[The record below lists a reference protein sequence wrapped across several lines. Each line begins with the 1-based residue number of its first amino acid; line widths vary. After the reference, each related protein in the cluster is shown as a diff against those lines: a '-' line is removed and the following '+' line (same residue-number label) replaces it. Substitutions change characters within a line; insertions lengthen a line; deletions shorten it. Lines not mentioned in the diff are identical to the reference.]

1 MKEFGQYPID
11 SHLQRIAES
20 LLQGSTCLIKAE
32 PGAGKTTRVPLY
44 LLSIINGEILVLE
57 PRRLAARLSAL
68 RSAWFLDESCGKQV
82 GFRIRQDS
90 QVSGETRLTFITEG
104 IFVRLLRDNPTL
116 SRVGAVVLDE
126 FHERNIHTDIAL
138 ALVRQLQQ
146 TRRSDLKLVVMSA
159 TLDTSALETYLE
171 DAAVFDIKGKVFP
184 VEVEYISEQISD
196 VYKERKWESKV
207 SSAVKGMLG
216 DRRCPGNILVFLTGI
231 GEIMGTKQRLEREIP
246 QKETLILPLAA
257 DLPIREQQRVFQEQG
272 QRKIILSTNVAET
285 SVTIP
290 GVTGV
295 IDPGFAKIPAHAPWS
310 GMPTLEIK
318 RISQASAIQRAGRAG
333 RTQSGLVYRLY
344 SKAEFLNRDQF
355 TPPDIQRI
363 DLSHALLEVMN
374 LGYSPG
380 LMPWFDPPEEKNLES
395 SVQLLTLLGAIKS
408 SGELTG
414 FGKKLS
420 ELPMHPRLAA
430 VVAAGL
436 ETGCGEDALLAACL
450 ISEGFVLKRDVIS
463 ISSREDEEGEP
474 CDLSMQM
481 DLIKASLHKSSSIS
495 PYPFRLL
502 DSRKQGQVLAL
513 YRSFARIYR
522 LPPVPPPGKT
532 DYQKLSR
539 CLFRGYPDRV
549 ARRRDIDD
557 KRKKK
562 RAPVLYNF
570 CLGRGGMIGPASFV
584 YNKKPGFLIAVD
596 AVENLKSDA
605 AKGIVIRVC
614 ATLELE
620 ILKEDPAGMLRK
632 ERREEFNQDKG
643 TFSVWQDL
651 YYGRLKVESQQ
662 VGTLGEG
669 RGLAQMLAENWPY
682 PFDNDESLKA
692 YHRRVELLNQYEVP
706 HNCPIF
712 TGEML
717 ELFFESI
724 CAGVD
729 SLKELKKEPL
739 EEYIYDQLGESDKAV
754 LAVYVPTELKLK
766 NGKQLRIHYE
776 EGKEPWAEILIQ
788 HCYGLKDTPSIML
801 GKHRVILHLLG
812 PNHRVAQVTSDLP
825 GFWQGSYNQVRKE
838 LSRRYPKHYWPEN
851 PSQAEPEALKR
862 FAGQGKKK
870 ESDVLF

>member
-11 SHLQRIAES
+11 SHLQGIAES
-20 LLQGSTCLIKAE
+20 LHKSSTCLIKAE
-32 PGAGKTTRVPLY
+32 PGAGKTTRIPLY
-44 LLSIINGEILVLE
+44 LLSIIKGEILVLE
-57 PRRLAARLSAL
+57 PRRLAARLSAH
-68 RSAWFLDESCGKQV
+68 RSAWFLDETCGKQV

-90 QVSGETRLTFITEG
+90 QVSRETRLTFITEG
-104 IFVRLLRDNPTL
+104 IFIRLLRGNPFL
-116 SRVGAVVLDE
+116 NGVGAVVLDE

-138 ALVRQLQQ
+138 ALVRKLQQ
-146 TRRSDLKLVVMSA
+146 TRRSDLKLIVMSA
-159 TLDTSALETYLE
+159 TLDTTALETYLE
-171 DAAVFDIKGKVFP
+171 DAAVFDIKGKAFP

-196 VYKERKWESKV
+196 GYKEKKRERKV
-207 SSAVKGMLG
+207 TSAVIRLLK
-216 DRRCPGNILVFLTGI
+216 DPRCPGNILVFLTGI
-231 GEIMGTKQRLEREIP
+231 GEIIGAKQRLEKEIP
-246 QKETLILPLAA
+246 DHEALILPLAA
-257 DLPIREQQRVFQEQG
+257 DLPLQEQQRVFQQEG

-333 RTQSGLVYRLY
+333 RTQNGVVYRLY

-363 DLSHALLEVMN
+363 DISHTLLEVMN
-374 LGYSPG
+374 LGYSPE
-380 LMPWFDPPEEKNLES
+380 LMPWFDSPEEKNLES
-395 SVQLLTLLGAIKS
+395 AVQLLTFLGAIGS
-408 SGELTG
+408 SGELTA
-414 FGKKLS
+414 FGKRLS
-420 ELPMHPRLAA
+420 QLPLHPRLAA

-463 ISSREDEEGEP
+463 FSSREDEEGEP

-481 DLIKASLHKSSSIS
+481 DLIKASVHKNSSIS
-495 PYPFRLL
+495 PYPSRFL
-502 DSRKQGQVLAL
+502 DTRKQKQVLAL

-522 LPPVPPPGKT
+522 LPHIPPPRKT

-549 ARRRDIDD
+549 ARKREIND

-562 RAPVLYNF
+562 KAPVLYNF
-570 CLGRGGMIGPASFV
+570 CLGRGGMIGQGSFL
-584 YNKKPGFLIAVD
+584 YNKKPEFLIAID

-614 ATLELE
+614 ATLEPE
-620 ILKEDPAGMLRK
+620 ILKEDPAGMLKK
-632 ERREEFNQDKG
+632 ERREEFQQEKG
-643 TFSVWQDL
+643 NLSVWQNL

-662 VGTLGEG
+662 VGVLGEG
-669 RGLAQMLAENWPY
+669 MGLAQMLAENWPY
-682 PFDNDESLKA
+682 PFDGDEPLKA
-692 YHRRVELLNQYEVP
+692 YHKRVELLNQYEIP
-706 HNCPIF
+706 HNCPVF

-724 CAGVD
+724 CEGID
-729 SLKELKKEPL
+729 SLKELKKRPL
-739 EEYIYDQLGESDKAV
+739 EEYIYEQLGESDKQV
-754 LAVYVPTELKLK
+754 LAAYVPTEIKLE
-766 NGKQLRIHYE
+766 NGKKLSIHYE

-788 HCYGLKDTPSIML
+788 HCYGLKETPSVML

-812 PNHRVAQVTSDLP
+812 PNHRAAQVTGDLA
-825 GFWQGSYNQVRKE
+825 GFWQGSYNEVRRE

-851 PSQAEPEALKR
+851 PSRAEPETLKR
-862 FAGQGKKK
+862 F
-870 ESDVLF
+870 VLTSQNG

>member
-11 SHLQRIAES
+11 PHLQRIGES
-20 LLQGSTCLIKAE
+20 LHKGATCLIKAE

-44 LLSIINGEILVLE
+44 LLSFIKGEILVLE

-68 RSAWFLDESCGKQV
+68 RSAWFLDETCGKQV

-116 SRVGAVVLDE
+116 KGVGAVVLDE

-138 ALVRQLQQ
+138 ALVRKLQQ
-146 TRRSDLKLVVMSA
+146 TRRSDLILVVMSA
-159 TLDTSALETYLE
+159 TLDTSALEKYLE

-184 VEVEYISEQISD
+184 VEVEYITEQISD
-196 VYKERKWESKV
+196 GYKEKKRESKV
-207 SSAVKGMLG
+207 TSAVKRLLE
-216 DRRCPGNILVFLTGI
+216 DPRCPGNILVFLTGI
-231 GEIMGTKQRLEREIP
+231 AEIMGTKQRLEREIP
-246 QKETLILPLAA
+246 GKEALILPLAA
-257 DLPIREQQRVFQEQG
+257 DLPLQKQQRVFREEG
-272 QRKIILSTNVAET
+272 QRKIVLSTNVVET
-285 SVTIP
+285 SLTIP

-333 RTQSGLVYRLY
+333 RTQSGVVYRLY

-363 DLSHALLEVMN
+363 DISHALLEVMN
-374 LGYSPG
+374 LGYSPE
-380 LMPWFDPPEEKNLES
+380 LMPWFDPPDEKNLES
-395 SVQLLTLLGAIKS
+395 ALQLLTFLGGIKS
-408 SGELTG
+408 SGELTA

-420 ELPMHPRLAA
+420 ELPLHPRLAA

-463 ISSREDEEGEP
+463 ISSSEDEEGEP

-481 DLIKASLHKSSSIS
+481 DLIKASVHRNSRIS
-495 PYPFRLL
+495 PYPVRFL
-502 DSRKQGQVLAL
+502 DTGKQKCILAL
-513 YRSFARIYR
+513 YGHFAKIYR
-522 LPPVPPPGKT
+522 LPHIPPPRKT
-532 DYQKLSR
+532 DYKKLSH

-549 ARRRDIDD
+549 ARRREINDE
-557 KRKKK
+557 RKKK
-562 RAPVLYNF
+562 RAHVLYNF
-570 CLGRGGMIGPASFV
+570 CLGRGGMIGQGSFL
-584 YNKKPGFLIAVD
+584 YNIKPELLIAID

-605 AKGIVIRVC
+605 AKGVVIRAC
-614 ATLELE
+614 ATLTPE

-632 ERREEFNQDKG
+632 ERREEFHQEKG
-643 TFSVWQDL
+643 NLSVWQDL

-662 VGTLGEG
+662 VGILEEG
-669 RGLAQMLAENWPY
+669 SGLAQMLAESWPY
-682 PFDNDESLKA
+682 PFDNDEPLKA
-692 YHRRVELLNQYEVP
+692 YHKRVELLNRYEIP

-724 CAGVD
+724 CEDID
-729 SLKELKKEPL
+729 SLKELKKKPL
-739 EEYIYDQLGESDKAV
+739 EEYIYDQMGESDKEV
-754 LAVYVPTELKLK
+754 LVVYVPTEIKLK
-766 NGKQLRIHYE
+766 NGKPLKVHYQ

-788 HCYGLKDTPSIML
+788 HCYGLKETPSIMM
-801 GKHRVILHLLG
+801 GKHRLILHLLG
-812 PNHRVAQVTSDLP
+812 PNHRVAQVTRDLS
-825 GFWQGSYNQVRKE
+825 GFWQGSYNEVRKE

-851 PSQAEPEALKR
+851 PSRVQPETLKR
-862 FAGQGKKK
+862 FVNQREKLKSNA
-870 ESDVLF
+870 

>member
-11 SHLQRIAES
+11 PHLQRIAES
-20 LLQGSTCLIKAE
+20 LHKGSTCLIKAE

-44 LLSIINGEILVLE
+44 LLSVIKGDILVLE

-68 RSAWFLDESCGKQV
+68 RSAWFLDETCGKQV

-90 QVSGETRLTFITEG
+90 QVSGDTRLTFITEG

-116 SRVGAVVLDE
+116 NGVGAVVLDE

-138 ALVRQLQQ
+138 TLVRKLQQ
-146 TRRSDLKLVVMSA
+146 TRRSDLKLAVMSA
-159 TLDTSALETYLE
+159 TLDTTALETYLE
-171 DAAVFDIKGKVFP
+171 DAVVFDIEGKVFP
-184 VEVEYISEQISD
+184 VEVEYISERISD
-196 VYKERKWESKV
+196 GYKEKKWENKV
-207 SSAVKGMLG
+207 AAAVKRMLT
-216 DRRCPGNILVFLTGI
+216 DPRCPGNILVFLTGI
-231 GEIMGTKQRLEREIP
+231 GEILRTKQGLEREIRE
-246 QKETLILPLAA
+246 KEALILPLAA
-257 DLPIREQQRVFQEQG
+257 DLPLQEQQRVFREQG

-333 RTQSGLVYRLY
+333 RTQNGVVYRLY

-355 TPPDIQRI
+355 TSPDIQRI
-363 DLSHALLEVMN
+363 DISHALLEVMN
-374 LGYSPG
+374 LGYYPE

-395 SVQLLTLLGAIKS
+395 AVQLLTFLGAIGS

-420 ELPMHPRLAA
+420 RLPLHPRLAA

-450 ISEGFVLKRDVIS
+450 ISEGFVLKRDIIL
-463 ISSREDEEGEP
+463 ISSREDDEGEP

-481 DLIKASLHKSSSIS
+481 DLIKAAVHRNSKIS
-495 PYPFRLL
+495 PYPLQFLET
-502 DSRKQGQVLAL
+502 RKQKGVLAL
-513 YRSFARIYR
+513 YHSLARICR
-522 LPPVPPPGKT
+522 LHHVPPPRKT
-532 DYQKLSR
+532 DHQKLSR

-549 ARRRDIDD
+549 GRRREIND

-570 CLGRGGMIGPASFV
+570 CLGRGGMIGPGSFL
-584 YNKKPGFLIAVD
+584 YNKKPGFLIAID

-605 AKGIVIRVC
+605 AKGVVIRAC
-614 ATLELE
+614 ATLDPE
-620 ILKEDPAGMLRK
+620 ILKEDPAGMLKK
-632 ERREEFNQDKG
+632 ERREEFHQEKG
-643 TFSVWQDL
+643 SFFVWQDL
-651 YYGRLKVESQQ
+651 YYGRLKVESQK
-662 VGTLGEG
+662 VGVLEEG

-682 PFDNDESLKA
+682 PFDNHEPLKA
-692 YHRRVELLNQYEVP
+692 YHKRAALLNQYEIP
-706 HNCPIF
+706 HNCPVF

-724 CAGVD
+724 CEGID
-729 SLKELKKEPL
+729 SLKELKKKNL
-739 EEYIYDQLGESDKAV
+739 EEYIYDQLGESDKQV
-754 LAVYVPTELKLK
+754 LAAYVPLEIKLD
-766 NGKQLRIHYE
+766 NGKKLRIHYE

-788 HCYGLKDTPSIML
+788 HCYGLKEAPSIIL

-812 PNHRVAQVTSDLP
+812 PNHRVAQVTGDLP
-825 GFWQGSYNQVRKE
+825 GFWQGSYREVRKE

-851 PSQAEPEALKR
+851 PSRAEPETLKR
-862 FAGQGKKK
+862 FVNQVKNPKSSA
-870 ESDVLF
+870 

>member
-1 MKEFGQYPID
+1 MKEFGRYPID
-11 SHLQRIAES
+11 SYLQGIAES
-20 LLQGSTCLIKAE
+20 LHKGSTCLIKAE

-44 LLSIINGEILVLE
+44 LLSIIKGEILVLE
-57 PRRLAARLSAL
+57 PRRLAARLSAH
-68 RSAWFLDESCGKQV
+68 RSSWFLDETCGKQV

-104 IFVRLLRDNPTL
+104 IFVRLLRDNPFL
-116 SRVGAVVLDE
+116 NGVGAVVLDE

-138 ALVRQLQQ
+138 ALVRKLQQ
-146 TRRSDLKLVVMSA
+146 TRRSDLKLIVMSA
-159 TLDTSALETYLE
+159 TLDTAALETYLE

-184 VEVEYISEQISD
+184 VEVEYITGRISD
-196 VYKERKWESKV
+196 GYKEKKRESKV
-207 SSAVKGMLG
+207 TSAVNRMLK
-216 DRRCPGNILVFLTGI
+216 DHRCPGNILAFLTGI
-231 GEIMGTKQRLEREIP
+231 GEIMGAKQRLEREIP
-246 QKETLILPLAA
+246 DHEALILPLAA
-257 DLPIREQQRVFQEQG
+257 DLPLQEQQRVFREEG

-333 RTQSGLVYRLY
+333 RTQNGVVYRLY

-363 DLSHALLEVMN
+363 DISHTLLEVMN
-374 LGYSPG
+374 LGYSPE

-395 SVQLLTLLGAIKS
+395 AVQLLTFLGAIDS

-414 FGKKLS
+414 FGKRLS
-420 ELPMHPRLAA
+420 QLPLHPRLAA

-481 DLIKASLHKSSSIS
+481 DLIKASVHKNSRIS
-495 PYPFRLL
+495 PYPFRFL
-502 DSRKQGQVLAL
+502 DTRKQKQVLAL

-522 LPPVPPPGKT
+522 LPHILLPRKT

-549 ARRRDIDD
+549 ARRREISD

-570 CLGRGGMIGPASFV
+570 CLGRGGMIGQGSFLF
-584 YNKKPGFLIAVD
+584 NKKPEFLIAID

-614 ATLELE
+614 ATLEPE
-620 ILKEDPAGMLRK
+620 ILKEDPAGMLKK
-632 ERREEFNQDKG
+632 ERREEFQQEKG
-643 TFSVWQDL
+643 NLSVWHEL

-662 VGTLGEG
+662 VGVIKEG
-669 RGLAQMLAENWPY
+669 IGLAQTLAANWPY
-682 PFDNDESLKA
+682 PFDNDDPLKA
-692 YHRRVELLNQYEVP
+692 YHRRVKLLDQYEIP
-706 HNCPIF
+706 HNCPVF

-724 CAGVD
+724 CEGID
-729 SLKELKKEPL
+729 SLKELKKRPL
-739 EEYIYDQLGESDKAV
+739 EEYICEQLGESDKQV
-754 LAVYVPTELKLK
+754 LAAYVPTEIELK
-766 NGKQLRIHYE
+766 NGKSLKVHYQE
-776 EGKEPWAEILIQ
+776 EKEPWAEILIQ
-788 HCYGLKDTPSIML
+788 HCYGLKENPSIML
-801 GKHRVILHLLG
+801 GKHPVILHLLG
-812 PNHRVAQVTSDLP
+812 PNHRVAQVTGNLP
-825 GFWQGSYNQVRKE
+825 GFWQGSYNEVRRE

-851 PSQAEPEALKR
+851 PSRAKPETLKR
-862 FAGQGKKK
+862 FV
-870 ESDVLF
+870 E

>member
-11 SHLQRIAES
+11 PLLQKIAES
-20 LLQGSTCLIKAE
+20 LQKGTTCLIKAE

-44 LLSIINGEILVLE
+44 LLSIIKGEILVLE
-57 PRRLAARLSAL
+57 PRRLAARLSAH
-68 RSAWFLDESCGKQV
+68 RSAWFLDETCGKQV

-90 QVSGETRLTFITEG
+90 QVSGETRLIFITEG

-116 SRVGAVVLDE
+116 NGVGAVVLDE

-159 TLDTSALETYLE
+159 TLDTSALEKYLE
-171 DAAVFDIKGKVFP
+171 DAAVFDIKGRAFP

-196 VYKERKWESKV
+196 IYKERKWENKV
-207 SSAVKGMLG
+207 SSAVKRILE

-246 QKETLILPLAA
+246 EKEALILPLAA
-257 DLPIREQQRVFQEQG
+257 DLPFQVQQRVFQEQG

-295 IDPGFAKIPAHAPWS
+295 IDLGFAKIPAHAPWS

-333 RTQSGLVYRLY
+333 RTQNGVVYRLY

-363 DLSHALLEVMN
+363 DLSHTLLEVMN
-374 LGYSPG
+374 LGYSPE
-380 LMPWFDPPEEKNLES
+380 LMPWFDPPDEKNLES
-395 SVQLLTLLGAIKS
+395 SLQLLTLLGAIKS

-436 ETGCGEDALLAACL
+436 ETGCGGDALLAACL

-463 ISSREDEEGEP
+463 ISSREDEEGDP

-481 DLIKASLHKSSSIS
+481 DLIKASLHKDSSIS
-495 PYPFRLL
+495 PYPFRFL
-502 DSRKQGQVLAL
+502 DTRKQEQVLAL

-522 LPPVPPPGKT
+522 LPPIPPPCKT
-532 DYQKLSR
+532 DYQRLSH

-549 ARRRDIDD
+549 ARRREINN
-557 KRKKK
+557 KRRKK

-584 YNKKPGFLIAVD
+584 YNKKPDFLIAID

-605 AKGIVIRVC
+605 AKGILIRIC
-614 ATLELE
+614 ATLEPG
-620 ILKEDPAGMLRK
+620 ILKQDPAGMLRK
-632 ERREEFNQDKG
+632 ERREEFNQEKG

-662 VGTLGEG
+662 VGVLGEG

-682 PFDNDESLKA
+682 PFDNDDPLKA
-692 YHRRVELLNQYEVP
+692 YHKRVELLNQYEIP

-724 CAGVD
+724 CEGVD
-729 SLKELKKEPL
+729 SLKELKKKPL
-739 EEYIYDQLGESDKAV
+739 EEYIFEQLGESDKEV
-754 LAVYVPTELKLK
+754 LAAYAPTEIKLK
-766 NGKQLRIHYE
+766 NGKRLKVYYE
-776 EGKEPWAEILIQ
+776 EGKEPWAEIFIQ
-788 HCYGLKDTPSIML
+788 HCYGLKDNPSIML

-812 PNHRVAQVTSDLP
+812 PNHRVAQVTDDLP
-825 GFWQGSYNQVRKE
+825 GFWQGSYNEVRRE

-851 PSQAEPEALKR
+851 PSRAEPETLKR
-862 FAGQGKKK
+862 F
-870 ESDVLF
+870 VLT

>member
-11 SHLQRIAES
+11 PYLQGIAES
-20 LLQGSTCLIKAE
+20 LHKGSTCLIKAE

-44 LLSIINGEILVLE
+44 LLSIIKGKILVLE

-68 RSAWFLDESCGKQV
+68 RSAWFLDEICGKQV

-116 SRVGAVVLDE
+116 NGVGAVVLDE

-138 ALVRQLQQ
+138 VLVRQLQQ
-146 TRRSDLKLVVMSA
+146 TRRWDLKLIVMSA
-159 TLDTSALETYLE
+159 TLDTTALEKYLE
-171 DAAVFDIKGKVFP
+171 NAAVFDIKGKVFP
-184 VEVEYISEQISD
+184 VELEYVSGQISD
-196 VYKERKWESKV
+196 GYKEKKRESQV
-207 SSAVKGMLG
+207 TTAVNRMLK
-216 DRRCPGNILVFLTGI
+216 DPRCPGNILVFLTGI
-231 GEIMGTKQRLEREIP
+231 GEIMRAKQRLEREIP
-246 QKETLILPLAA
+246 EDEALILPLAA
-257 DLPIREQQRVFQEQG
+257 DLPLQEQQRVFQEQG

-318 RISQASAIQRAGRAG
+318 RIGQASAIQRAGRAG
-333 RTQSGLVYRLY
+333 RTQNGVVYRLY
-344 SKAEFLNRDQF
+344 SKTEFLNRDQF

-363 DLSHALLEVMN
+363 DISHALLEVMN
-374 LGYSPG
+374 LGYSPE
-380 LMPWFDPPEEKNLES
+380 LMPWFDPPEEKNVES
-395 SVQLLTLLGAIKS
+395 AVQLLTYLGAIGS

-414 FGKKLS
+414 LGKKLS
-420 ELPMHPRLAA
+420 QLPLHPRLAA
-430 VVAAGL
+430 LVAAGL
-436 ETGCGEDALLAACL
+436 EMGGGEDALLAACL
-450 ISEGFVLKRDVIS
+450 ISEGFVLKQDVIS

-481 DLIKASLHKSSSIS
+481 DLIKASLHKNSRIS
-495 PYPFRLL
+495 PYSFRFLET
-502 DSRKQGQVLAL
+502 RKQKQVLAL
-513 YRSFARIYR
+513 YRTLARIYR
-522 LPPVPPPGKT
+522 LPHIPPPGKT
-532 DYQKLSR
+532 NHQKLSR

-549 ARRRDIDD
+549 ARKRDINH

-562 RAPVLYNF
+562 RTPVLYNF
-570 CLGRGGMIGPASFV
+570 CLGRGGMIGPGSFLF
-584 YNKKPGFLIAVD
+584 NKKPEFLIAID

-614 ATLELE
+614 TTLEPE
-620 ILKEDPAGMLRK
+620 ILKEDPAGMIKK
-632 ERREEFNQDKG
+632 ERREEFQQEKG
-643 TFSVWQDL
+643 TISVWQDL

-662 VGTLGEG
+662 VGVIEEG
-669 RGLAQMLAENWPY
+669 SGLAQTLAENWPY
-682 PFDNDESLKA
+682 PFDNDDPLKA
-692 YHRRVELLNQYEVP
+692 YHKRVELLNQYEIP

-724 CAGVD
+724 CAGID
-729 SLKELKKEPL
+729 SLKELKKKPL
-739 EEYIYDQLGESDKAV
+739 EEYIYDQLGESDKQV
-754 LAVYVPTELKLK
+754 LAAYVPTEIKLK
-766 NGKQLRIHYE
+766 NGKRVKVHYE

-788 HCYGLKDTPSIML
+788 HCYGLKETPSVML
-801 GKHRVILHLLG
+801 GKHRLILHLQG
-812 PNHRVAQVTSDLP
+812 PNHRVAQVTDDLA
-825 GFWQGSYNQVRKE
+825 GFWQGSYNEVRKE

-851 PSQAEPEALKR
+851 PSRAEPETLKR
-862 FAGQGKKK
+862 FVK
-870 ESDVLF
+870 

>member
-11 SHLQRIAES
+11 PHLQRIGES
-20 LLQGSTCLIKAE
+20 LRKGSTCLIKAE

-44 LLSIINGEILVLE
+44 FLSMIKGEILVLE
-57 PRRLAARLSAL
+57 PRRLAARLSAH
-68 RSAWFLDESCGKQV
+68 RSAWFLDETCGKQV

-116 SRVGAVVLDE
+116 NGVGAVVLDE

-138 ALVRQLQQ
+138 ALVRKLQQ
-146 TRRSDLKLVVMSA
+146 TRRRDLKLIVMSA
-159 TLDTSALETYLE
+159 TLDTAALETYLE

-184 VEVEYISEQISD
+184 VEVEYISERISD
-196 VYKERKWESKV
+196 GYKEKKREGQV
-207 SSAVKGMLG
+207 ASAVNRMLK
-216 DRRCPGNILVFLTGI
+216 DPRCPGNILAFLTGI
-231 GEIMGTKQRLEREIP
+231 GEIMGAKQRLEREVSN
-246 QKETLILPLAA
+246 QEALILPLAA
-257 DLPIREQQRVFQEQG
+257 DLPLQEQQRVFQEER

-310 GMPTLEIK
+310 GMPTLEVK
-318 RISQASAIQRAGRAG
+318 RISQSSAIQRAGRAG
-333 RTQSGLVYRLY
+333 RTQNGVVYRLY

-363 DLSHALLEVMN
+363 DISHALLEVMN
-374 LGYSPG
+374 LGYSPE

-395 SVQLLTLLGAIKS
+395 AVQLLTFLGAMGG

-414 FGKKLS
+414 FGKRLS
-420 ELPMHPRLAA
+420 RLPLHPRLAA

-436 ETGCGEDALLAACL
+436 ETGYGEDALLAACL
-450 ISEGFVLKRDVIS
+450 ISEGFVLKRDIIS

-474 CDLSMQM
+474 CDLSMQI
-481 DLIKASLHKSSSIS
+481 DLLKASVHRNGRIS
-495 PYPFRLL
+495 PYPFRFLET
-502 DSRKQGQVLAL
+502 RKQKRILEL

-522 LPPVPPPGKT
+522 LSHIPPPDKT
-532 DYQKLSR
+532 DHVKLSR

-549 ARRRDIDD
+549 GQRREINDM
-557 KRKKK
+557 RKKK
-562 RAPVLYNF
+562 RAPALYNF
-570 CLGRGGMIGPASFV
+570 CLGRGGMIGQGSFL
-584 YNKKPGFLIAVD
+584 YNKKPKFLIAID

-605 AKGIVIRVC
+605 ARGVVIRAC
-614 ATLELE
+614 ASLPPE
-620 ILKEDPAGMLRK
+620 ILKEGPAGMLRK
-632 ERREEFNQDKG
+632 ERREEFHQEKG
-643 TFSVWQDL
+643 TFSIWRDL

-662 VGTLGEG
+662 VGVLEQG

-682 PFDNDESLKA
+682 PFDGDEPLKA
-692 YHRRVELLNQYEVP
+692 YHKRVELLNQYEIP

-724 CAGVD
+724 CEGID
-729 SLKELKKEPL
+729 SLKDLKKKSL
-739 EEYIYDQLGESDKAV
+739 EEYIYDQLGESDKEV
-754 LAVYVPTELKLK
+754 LAAYVPMEINLK
-766 NGKQLRIHYE
+766 NGKSLKVHYR
-776 EGKEPWAEILIQ
+776 EGKEPWVEILIQ
-788 HCYGLKDTPSIML
+788 HCFGLKETPSIVL
-801 GKHRVILHLLG
+801 GKQRVILHLLG
-812 PNHRVAQVTSDLP
+812 PNHRVAQVTDDLP
-825 GFWQGSYNQVRKE
+825 GFWQGSYNQVRRE

-851 PSQAEPEALKR
+851 PSRAEPEALKKR
-862 FAGQGKKK
+862 AG
-870 ESDVLF
+870 V

>member
-11 SHLQRIAES
+11 PHLQRIAES
-20 LLQGSTCLIKAE
+20 LQKGSTCLIKAE
-32 PGAGKTTRVPLY
+32 PGAGKTTRIPLY
-44 LLSIINGEILVLE
+44 LLSIIKGAILVLE
-57 PRRLAARLSAL
+57 PRRLAARLSAH
-68 RSAWFLDESCGKQV
+68 RSAWFLDEPCGKQV

-116 SRVGAVVLDE
+116 NGVGAVVLDE

-138 ALVRQLQQ
+138 ALVRQLRQ

-159 TLDTSALETYLE
+159 TLDTSALEKYLE
-171 DAAVFDIKGKVFP
+171 DAAVFDIKGRAFP

-196 VYKERKWESKV
+196 VYKEKKWEEKV
-207 SSAVKGMLG
+207 SSAVKRMLA
-216 DRRCPGNILVFLTGI
+216 DRRCPANILVFLTGI

-246 QKETLILPLAA
+246 DHEILILPLAA
-257 DLPIREQQRVFQEQG
+257 DLPLQEQQRVFQQEG
-272 QRKIILSTNVAET
+272 QRKIVLSTNVAET

-318 RISQASAIQRAGRAG
+318 RISRASAIQRAGRAG
-333 RTQSGLVYRLY
+333 RTQNGLVYRLY

-363 DLSHALLEVMN
+363 DISHALLEVMN
-374 LGYSPG
+374 LGYSPE

-395 SVQLLTLLGAIKS
+395 AVQLLIFLGAIGS

-414 FGKKLS
+414 FGKRLS
-420 ELPMHPRLAA
+420 QLPLHPRLAA

-450 ISEGFVLKRDVIS
+450 VSEGFVLKREVIS

-481 DLIKASLHKSSSIS
+481 DLIKAAVHKNSRIS
-495 PYPFRLL
+495 PYPFRFL
-502 DSRKQGQVLAL
+502 DTRKQEQVLAL
-513 YRSFARIYR
+513 YRTLARIYR
-522 LPPVPPPGKT
+522 LAHIPPPRKT

-549 ARRRDIDD
+549 ARKRDINH

-570 CLGRGGMIGPASFV
+570 CLGRGGMIGQTSFLF
-584 YNKKPGFLIAVD
+584 NKKPEFLIAID

-614 ATLELE
+614 AALDPE
-620 ILKEDPAGMLRK
+620 ILKEDPAGMIKK
-632 ERREEFNQDKG
+632 ERREEFQQEKG
-643 TFSVWQDL
+643 NLSVWQDL

-662 VGTLGEG
+662 VGVIQEG
-669 RGLAQMLAENWPY
+669 RGLAQMLVENWPY
-682 PFDNDESLKA
+682 PFDNDDPLKA
-692 YHRRVELLNQYEVP
+692 YHRRVELLNQYDIP

-724 CAGVD
+724 CEGVG
-729 SLKELKKEPL
+729 SLKELKKKPL
-739 EEYIYDQLGESDKAV
+739 EEYIYDQLGENDKEV
-754 LAVYVPTELKLK
+754 LAAYVPTELKLK
-766 NGKQLRIHYE
+766 NGKKLSIHYE

-788 HCYGLKDTPSIML
+788 HCYGLKETPSIML
-801 GKHRVILHLLG
+801 GKDRVILHLLG
-812 PNHRVAQVTSDLP
+812 PNHRVAQVTDDLP
-825 GFWQGSYNQVRKE
+825 GFWQGSYNEVRRE

-851 PSQAEPEALKR
+851 PSRAEPETLKR
-862 FAGQGKKK
+862 FVK
-870 ESDVLF
+870 